1 MCTKLPYILTCLIPS
16 LRISAITAHIPYIVP
31 ILDSFTGKSGTIP
44 RVRSFGR
51 ERVLERLNS
60 HAGRK
65 DLFYHLVSEYI
76 ESDVQLP
83 EADYRVVRDSLKRS
97 VPLSMLLHRMGA

>member
-31 ILDSFTGKSGTIP
+31 FLDSLTGKSGTVP

-51 ERVLERLNS
+51 GLALKRLNS
-60 HAGRK
+60 DASRK
-65 DLFYHLVSEYI
+65 DLFYHLVRECI
-76 ESDVQLP
+76 ESDTFS
-83 EADYRVVRDSLKRS
+83 SLKRITEW
-97 VPLSMLLHRMGA
+97 